1 MQMMDKFEIYH
12 TEHSVND
19 IYEWKT
25 QLGSSPLAYVC
36 VCMLLMTRVC
46 LIGKRGCV
54 CVDVAA
60 GIQ

>member
-1 MQMMDKFEIYH
+1 MMEKFEIYH

-36 VCMLLMTRVC
+36 VGVC
-46 LIGKRGCV
+46 ACCLWRECV
-54 CVDVAA
+54 
-60 GIQ
+60 